1 MNRRIAIPAITA
13 LFVISAL
20 AILVTSSDL
29 YEERS
34 SDLPAI
40 TQVPD
45 HGVPV
50 VTSTDKAS
58 VDAVVATDEP
68 EEEAPGFPDQLPGI
82 SSSADSADEVYDPFF
97 VSEEDWIRVGTFF
110 LGHCQRNSGDWVSYL
125 ESELARSDEELN
137 SRHLEELAASAVLLD
152 PGYTYNPPLT
162 VEHLKPE
169 CRNLVCK
176 VQIPNH
182 VSVKRESSAIQL
194 IPGSRLNTQGRVFFT
209 HGFGYRLVLNQRVQN
224 TTTHYFL
231 ANGYKCE
238 D

>member
-1 MNRRIAIPAITA
+1 MNRRFAIPA
-13 LFVISAL
+13 FVAIVVIAAL
-20 AILVTSSDL
+20 AILVTSSGL
-29 YEERS
+29 YEEPS

-50 VTSTDKAS
+50 GTS
-58 VDAVVATDEP
+58 VDRARVDAETATDEP
-68 EEEAPGFPDQLPGI
+68 EEEAPGFPDQLPTI
-82 SSSADSADEVYDPFF
+82 SSSADSTLEEFDPFF
-97 VSEEDWIRVGTFF
+97 VSEDDWIRVGTFW
-110 LGHCQRNSGDWVSYL
+110 LGRCQRNMDDWVSHL
-125 ESELARSDEELN
+125 ESELARRDEELN
-137 SRHLEELAASAVLLD
+137 SRDLEELAASAVLLD

-162 VEHLKPE
+162 AEHLVPA

-176 VQIPNH
+176 VQIPSH
-182 VSVKRESSAIQL
+182 VTVTRDFSAIQL
-194 IPGSRLNTQGRVFFT
+194 IPGSKLNTQGRVLFT
-209 HGFGYRLVLNQRVQN
+209 HGFGYRLVFNQRVQN